1 MISKIKYQNIPGAT
15 RKTARQEK
23 TKLFCRFDFGLT
35 HWPIFFFFPFC
46 YPNPTAHSFIVR
58 RCGWK
63 WKNLSPRF
71 YFIFFLKKIIEK
83 TNRIYTYT
91 TNTPWKHSAH
101 NLLSFLAIESDQSF
115 FFVVFTCRVCFIFFW
130 RKKIIFLVVSLWF
143 LVCVCV
149 GKSSEEREWWN
160 NQIVDISKP
169 TCFDKGEIKL
179 TKTTKIQEGNVDTF
193 LVQ

>member
-1 MISKIKYQNIPGAT
+1 ML
-15 RKTARQEK
+15 QEKQRVKK
-23 TKLFCRFDFGLT
+23 TKLFCRFEFGLT
-35 HWPIFFFFPFC
+35 HWPIFFFLLLPLQLCC

-101 NLLSFLAIESDQSF
+101 NLLSFLAIESDRS
-115 FFVVFTCRVCFIFFW
+115 FFVVVRVVCFVFFW
-130 RKKIIFLVVSLWF
+130 RKERNNILVVSLWF
-143 LVCVCV
+143 LVCALESQV
-149 GKSSEEREWWN
+149 KRERESGG
-160 NQIVDISKP
+160 I
-169 TCFDKGEIKL
+169 IKL
-179 TKTTKIQEGNVDTF
+179 WISLNRRASIKEKSN
-193 LVQ
+193 